1 MYGVPRD
8 SSVMCAPWRPRWLR
22 QGSAVRCP
30 RLSAGRPIPP
40 GWFMH
45 TDMVAAMSRDQHP
58 NILNAGVMDR
68 LRSR

>member
-30 RLSAGRPIPP
+30 RLSAGRPIRARAVYAHRY
-40 GWFMH
+40 GRGN
-45 TDMVAAMSRDQHP
+45 AA
-58 NILNAGVMDR
+58 R
-68 LRSR
+68 LARAYPDVQRGHDG